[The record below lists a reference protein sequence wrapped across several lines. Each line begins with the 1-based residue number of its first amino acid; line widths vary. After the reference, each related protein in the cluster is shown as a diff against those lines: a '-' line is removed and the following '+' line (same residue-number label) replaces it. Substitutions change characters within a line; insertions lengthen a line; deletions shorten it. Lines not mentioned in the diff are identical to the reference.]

1 MPLLPAVV
9 PLIPEIRAEIVPA
22 RLARK
27 VAPLFGVPWEDG
39 PFGEAAWVSSFVDIT
54 LTEIARGAPLPVR
67 SRAAGLD
74 TREGWALVDR
84 IGIPPVAGSLPNE
97 IANATLNRFG
107 PDTKAAVVLT
117 AVNRLLD
124 PLRDAL
130 DETIPLLVDTAGV
143 PLAPGLQLAGW
154 AGVLVEVFRSQPA
167 LLLAG
172 IYARAIQRPL
182 TTALEIP
189 LAPTVAR
196 DRLTRCEI
204 SAPRTTSA
212 PTQPRDLVIAD
223 ATFRRLGV
231 LDAVA
236 ATPVAYTAM
245 HETILGLLLQ
255 RLLDVGTMR
264 DASQL
269 WISERRPEQ
278 FVVEALLTPTSI
290 VNRFV
295 RDAVNYTRIEDRM
308 LDGGGTLP
316 ALPAVPAVT
325 HFAGLALL
333 TRRVAVIALLGAI
346 RQVLASPEA
355 RERSRDA
362 VLERLEPLRDLIE
375 RTMPADDPV
384 RAVALCRIDVTQLEL
399 TRHDTAIDL
408 RIAVDRLES
417 STRNCEQLYAAGVLD
432 RGATAEVLAASNI
445 ELNAVRVAN
454 AWRSGSALPAP
465 DILGERLRRRWRHWL
480 EILEVPAE
488 VLAGDWHAAGL
499 LGYHLH
505 NYAAFLA
512 SHDASQ
518 EGGEADL
525 AEAARLFADVV
536 LPARE
541 RFVEANGIFE
551 PMRVSLQMATG
562 ATTGL
567 AEAALARQDLQ
578 AARAHAARGHQWIT
592 RALADEGIRAMVA
605 EATERSCRFA
615 LRAAPAL
622 VIAAEVGVPGA
633 SRELDQAAE
642 LIAVARRWVESAL
655 THPEHYARHEK
666 IESWAARADKAR
678 VGKAR
683 AASGSP
689 TAGSLPTG

>member
-9 PLIPEIRAEIVPA
+9 PLIPEVRAEIVPA

-39 PFGEAAWVSSFVDIT
+39 PFGDAAWVSNFVDIT

-67 SRAAGLD
+67 SRVAGL
-74 TREGWALVDR
+74 TAGRKEWALVDR
-84 IGIPPVAGSLPNE
+84 IGLPPVAGSLPNE

-130 DETIPLLVDTAGV
+130 DETIPLLVDETGA
-143 PLAPGLQLAGW
+143 PLTPGLRLAGW

-172 IYARAIQRPL
+172 ILARSIQRPL

-196 DRLTRCEI
+196 ERLTRCEI
-204 SAPRTTSA
+204 SAPRTASA
-212 PTQPRDLVIAD
+212 PTQPRDLLIAD
-223 ATFRRLGV
+223 ATFRHLGV
-231 LDAVA
+231 LGPVA
-236 ATPVAYTAM
+236 ATPVAYAAM

-269 WISERRPEQ
+269 WISERRPGQ
-278 FVVEALLTPTSI
+278 FVLEALLTPTSI

-295 RDAVNYTRIEDRM
+295 RDALDYARVEDQA
-308 LDGGGTLP
+308 LDNGG
-316 ALPAVPAVT
+316 ALPAVPDVR
-325 HFAGLALL
+325 HFAGLGLL
-333 TRRVAVIALLGAI
+333 TRRVAVIALLGTI
-346 RQVLASPEA
+346 RQVLSSPAA

-362 VLERLEPLRDLIE
+362 VLERLGPVRNLIE
-375 RTMPADDPV
+375 RTLPVDDPV
-384 RAVALCRIDVTQLEL
+384 RAVSVCRIDVTWVEL

-408 RIAVDRLES
+408 RTAVERLDS
-417 STRNCEQLYAAGVLD
+417 STRRCEQLCDAGVLD
-432 RGATAEVLAASNI
+432 RGAGAEILAASNI
-445 ELNAVRVAN
+445 EINAVRVAN
-454 AWRSGSALPAP
+454 AERSGSMLPAP
-465 DILGERLRRRWRHWL
+465 DVLDQQLRRRWRHWL
-480 EILEVPAE
+480 EILEVPAK
-488 VLAGDWHAAGL
+488 VLAGEWHSSGL

-512 SHDASQ
+512 SHDASRD
-518 EGGEADL
+518 GGEADL

-541 RFVEANGIFE
+541 RFVEAVGIFE

-567 AEAALARQDLQ
+567 AEAALARDDLRT
-578 AARAHAARGHQWIT
+578 AREQAARGHRWIT
-592 RALADEGIRAMVA
+592 RALTDEATRVMVA

-622 VIAAEVGVPGA
+622 VIAAETGVPGA
-633 SRELDQAAE
+633 TRDLDQAAE
-642 LIAVARRWVESAL
+642 LIAIARRWAESAL
-655 THPEHYARHEK
+655 THPERYGRHEK
-666 IESWAARADKAR
+666 IEIWSARIDK
-678 VGKAR
+678 VR
-683 AASGSP
+683 A
-689 TAGSLPTG
+689 TTG